1 MICKQINLRRSCFFL
16 FLICQQLTG
25 QTNVLFESDK
35 VINLSLDGSLKDAF
49 KDRGE
54 SSSYHKASVVYQSGK
69 VQEKVPVKIKTRGNF
84 RRSAA
89 NCKYPPLLLNFSKN
103 KLPHNSLF
111 DGQNKLKLV
120 TSCRGSEYV
129 IQEYLVYRLYNLITP
144 YSFRARLVNV
154 TYNDSVKAKT
164 INQSYGILLED
175 EKQMAARNE
184 TKRLKQL
191 KLSPLS
197 IERQQFLKMAVFEYL
212 IGNTDWS
219 VQYLQN
225 IKLIQKTPKSLPIS
239 VPYDFD
245 HAGIVRAPYAKPAPA
260 LQLRNTLERRYRG
273 FCVANINE
281 FTPVFEEFNR
291 LRESIYAL
299 YQNNALLEQ
308 KYIDK
313 TVSFL
318 DDFYETINDPVKAKQ
333 AFLYPCDRSGTGNVV
348 IKGLKKQ

>member
-1 MICKQINLRRSCFFL
+1 
-16 FLICQQLTG
+16 
-25 QTNVLFESDK
+25 
-35 VINLSLDGSLKDAF
+35 
-49 KDRGE
+49 
-54 SSSYHKASVVYQSGK
+54 
-69 VQEKVPVKIKTRGNF
+69 
-84 RRSAA
+84 
-89 NCKYPPLLLNFSKN
+89 
-103 KLPHNSLF
+103 
-111 DGQNKLKLV
+111 
-120 TSCRGSEYV
+120 
-129 IQEYLVYRLYNLITP
+129 
-144 YSFRARLVNV
+144 V

-175 EKQMAARNE
+175 EKQMAARND

-225 IKLIQKTPKSLPIS
+225 IKLIQKTPKSIPIS